1 MKSNIVKGQV
11 ARLCCNLTRE
21 KVNPHQLG
29 QKEIL
34 REVNHG
40 SVSIQE
46 RLLFR
51 GKDCSGKRVCFSF
64 PKQSFSW
71 NPRTEQI
78 KTFYSLQKKNKN
90 HINKAIL
97 IENYEW
103 GWDGEWVV
111 IPNCEWVSWK
121 AGFLFLFSF
130 GLCLVLL
137 TYAVHFWSAF
147 ALGTCKYSIFF
158 VCTISVAVLC
168 VFLAVKTCPALP
180 LMYYRHQQEFI
191 SLLIKSE
198 QRPGEDKT
206 AFLDLPH
213 P

>member
-1 MKSNIVKGQV
+1 M
-11 ARLCCNLTRE
+11 
-21 KVNPHQLG
+21 
-29 QKEIL
+29 
-34 REVNHG
+34 
-40 SVSIQE
+40 
-46 RLLFR
+46 
-51 GKDCSGKRVCFSF
+51 
-64 PKQSFSW
+64 
-71 NPRTEQI
+71 
-78 KTFYSLQKKNKN
+78 
-90 HINKAIL
+90 
-97 IENYEW
+97 
-103 GWDGEWVV
+103 